1 MPIVAI
7 IVASGSY
14 FRCFRINQSENI
26 AIIPA
31 IIGATNKASKNPN
44 AGLPKTKLDTHQA
57 NMAPSMKNSPCA
69 TFTILITPK
78 TRLNPRAMRDSTAA
92 WTRPSKEAKSK

>member
-14 FRCFRINQSENI
+14 FRCFRISQSENI

-31 IIGATNKASKNPN
+31 IIGDTNRANKNPN

-78 TRLNPRAMRDSTAA
+78 TRLNPSAMRDRTAA